1 MEPEKAAIL
10 IINLTYIFFIFLAIL
25 IVSGHPANYSV
36 QALNHDGHYL
46 CDLPDIPSPY
56 GRFGATMDGHILC
69 GGIENSN
76 LTNNCICYEMGS
88 WINPLDIL
96 IEERWHS
103 SSWGRPLPNSNVL
116 ESHIFGG
123 WYSLDT
129 SESANCEDS
138 IFSYNYNDG

>member
-1 MEPEKAAIL
+1 MST
-10 IINLTYIFFIFLAIL
+10 IITFIIGTRKGRYPYHKSDIYFFIFLAIL

-76 LTNNCICYEMGS
+76 LTNNCICYDMGS
-88 WINPLDIL
+88 WINPQDRIATKNLRRFEGRATDTGSMIL
-96 IEERWHS
+96 
-103 SSWGRPLPNSNVL
+103 
-116 ESHIFGG
+116 
-123 WYSLDT
+123 
-129 SESANCEDS
+129 
-138 IFSYNYNDG
+138 